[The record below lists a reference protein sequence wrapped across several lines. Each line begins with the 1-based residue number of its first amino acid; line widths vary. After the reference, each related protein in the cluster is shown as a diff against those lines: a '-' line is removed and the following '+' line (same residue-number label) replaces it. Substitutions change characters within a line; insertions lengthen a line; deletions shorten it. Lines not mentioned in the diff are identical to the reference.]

1 MSALAN
7 AAAIRFV
14 IDIGSAYGRTVD
26 LSKHLRYFLVVA
38 EELHFSRAAAILG
51 MAQPPLSQAMRRLE
65 DELGV
70 TLFDRLPRETA
81 LTAAGHA
88 LRDEAREFLAAEQ
101 RMRTLMSTIRDGTL
115 GTLRA
120 GVPPETPAAALGEL
134 LRRLAEQAPGL
145 DVDLQE
151 LTTAEQLELL
161 AAARL
166 DVGLVHQPVDDV
178 DLHTGPVVRT
188 RLGVVLSRTS
198 PLARSSEVA
207 LADLAG
213 HGLVVFPRA
222 TAPAWHDHL
231 LAVCREHG
239 FTPSRVRHARNPE
252 FLCGLVLAGQGV
264 ALERESATRR
274 EPRVTWRPL
283 TGDPLWQQVT
293 AVWPRRSPHPAAQRF
308 ATVAG
313 EVLAG
318 AGAPP
323 ATERAAGAPAP
334 WSVVFHTAPG
344 V

>member
-1 MSALAN
+1 M
-7 AAAIRFV
+7 V
-14 IDIGSAYGRTVD
+14 GQVD
-26 LSKHLRYFLVVA
+26 LSKHLRYFLTVA

-51 MAQPPLSQAMRRLE
+51 IAQPPLSQAMRRLE

-88 LRDEAREFLAAEQ
+88 LREQAREFLAAEQ
-101 RMRTLMSTIRDGTL
+101 RMRTLMTTIRDGAL

-134 LRRLAEQAPGL
+134 LQRLTEQAPGL

-178 DLHTGPVVRT
+178 DLCAGPTTRT
-188 RLGVVLSRTS
+188 RLGVVLPRTS
-198 PLARSSEVA
+198 PLARSAELA

-213 HGLVVFPRA
+213 HGLVIFPRA

-239 FTPSRVRHARNPE
+239 FTPGRIRHARNPE
-252 FLCGLVLAGQGV
+252 FLCGLVLAGQGL
-264 ALERESATRR
+264 ALERESAIRR

-283 TGDPLWQQVT
+283 TGDPLWQQVA
-293 AVWPRRSPHPAAQRF
+293 AVWPRRSPHPAARRF
-308 ATVAG
+308 ATLAG
-313 EVLAG
+313 EVLARSAG
-318 AGAPP
+318 TPAPERAEGAPP
-323 ATERAAGAPAP
+323 P

>member
-1 MSALAN
+1 M
-7 AAAIRFV
+7 
-14 IDIGSAYGRTVD
+14 D

-81 LTAAGHA
+81 LTDAGHA
-88 LRDEAREFLAAEQ
+88 LRDEAREFLAAEE
-101 RMRTLMSTIRDGTL
+101 RMRTLMNTIRDGTL

-166 DVGLVHQPVDDV
+166 DVGLVHQPIDDV
-178 DLHTGPVVRT
+178 DLHAGPVIRT

-207 LADLAG
+207 LTELAG

-264 ALERESATRR
+264 ALERESVTRR

-283 TGDPLWQQVT
+283 SGDPLWQQVT
-293 AVWPRRSPHPAAQRF
+293 TVWPRRSPHPAAQRF
-308 ATVAG
+308 ASVAG

-318 AGAPP
+318 TGTLP
-323 ATERAAGAPAP
+323 ARERAPGSPAP